1 MLEVNGGEKFRTTIR
16 KEAEQLA
23 KKKQPSTGE
32 KQEKRR
38 DPKSGRFLPGNKS
51 GGRPK
56 MPEDMKQAF
65 RALAPDC
72 CRVLCQIVNDESAR
86 QADRIKAA
94 EVILDRGFGKPVQA
108 VDLDASSIPQ
118 VVFMGEVP
126 D

>member
-1 MLEVNGGEKFRTTIR
+1 MGKAPSNGKDTE
-16 KEAEQLA
+16 
-23 KKKQPSTGE
+23 KKQ
-32 KQEKRR
+32 R
-38 DPKSGRFLPGNKS
+38 DPKTGRFLPGNKS
-51 GGRPK
+51 GGRVA

-72 CRVLCQIVNDESAR
+72 LKTLTAIVNDESAR

-118 VVFMGEVP
+118 VVFMGA
-126 D
+126 DDIAD

>member
-1 MLEVNGGEKFRTTIR
+1 M
-16 KEAEQLA
+16 A
-23 KKKQPSTGE
+23 KKKQPSNGKDSE
-32 KQEKRR
+32 KKQR
-38 DPKSGRFLPGNKS
+38 DPKTGRFLPGNKA
-51 GGRPK
+51 GGRVA

-126 D
+126 E

>member
-1 MLEVNGGEKFRTTIR
+1 
-16 KEAEQLA
+16 
-23 KKKQPSTGE
+23 
-32 KQEKRR
+32 
-38 DPKSGRFLPGNKS
+38 
-51 GGRPK
+51 

-72 CRVLCQIVNDESAR
+72 CRVLCQIVNDKSAR

>member
-1 MLEVNGGEKFRTTIR
+1 MSKLPKTEAAGPEKG
-16 KEAEQLA
+16 
-23 KKKQPSTGE
+23 KK
-32 KQEKRR
+32 R
-38 DPKSGRFLPGNKS
+38 DTAPRDSKGRFVKGNPIR

-126 D
+126 E